1 MKKRLLSL
9 LTIAVLLLSLFSA
22 CKKPADNQKA
32 QNPAGAGQSQQQA
45 GQEITAE
52 EAENIALT
60 HAGLT
65 REEVSRLHTE
75 KDFDDGVSYYE
86 VQFEKDRLEYEY
98 EIKAEGGNIL
108 SFDKD
113 HD

>member
-1 MKKRLLSL
+1 MKKRYFSL
-9 LTIAVLLLSLFSA
+9 LTVAVLLLTLFSA
-22 CKKPADNQKA
+22 CKKPVDNQMV
-32 QNPAGAGQSQQQA
+32 QNPAGAGQAQQQA

-75 KDFDDGVSYYE
+75 KDFDDGVSYYD
-86 VQFEKDRLEYEY
+86 VQFEKDRIEYEY
-98 EIKAEGGNIL
+98 EIKAEGGKIL
-108 SFDKD
+108 SFDQD
-113 HD
+113 RD